1 MQENQIL
8 MNKRRLESQS
18 SDQNLKKEDTFV
30 RNEQE
35 DDRRDKKKNT
45 DENSKLKTC
54 KDEVFYLK
62 ISLCK
67 MLFLIH

>member
-62 ISLCK
+62 T
-67 MLFLIH
+67 

>member
-1 MQENQIL
+1 

-35 DDRRDKKKNT
+35 DDRRDKKKST

-54 KDEVFYLK
+54 KDEVFDLK
-62 ISLCK
+62 IYL
-67 MLFLIH
+67 